1 MNSKTDLKQ
10 QELNL
15 SDQADIIENNKPNE
29 IITEAD
35 RARIENLVDDSDEHD
50 HDIGADPQRNRGP
63 SGQGY
68 TGLPIIIESEIIEAN
83 HEQPELNLSE
93 RNLFQKQRNNRV
105 QPSFGLG
112 NEN

>member
-35 RARIENLVDDSDEHD
+35 RARLENLVDDSDEHD
-50 HDIGADPQRNRGP
+50 HDIGAGP
-63 SGQGY
+63 
-68 TGLPIIIESEIIEAN
+68 A
-83 HEQPELNLSE
+83 
-93 RNLFQKQRNNRV
+93 
-105 QPSFGLG
+105 
-112 NEN
+112 